1 MKKCTKWRIAN
12 FIFWLIGG
20 CTLIGMVLKAWYD
33 LGCGYESLAA
43 ALALYGLFCFMFWGL
58 IDEKIRNGFKNDKD
72 HFEYR

>member
-33 LGCGYESLAA
+33 LGCGYESLVA
-43 ALALYGLFCFMFWGL
+43 ALVMYSIFCFGFWGL